1 MIRVFQHS
9 GMSEGGEVIQ
19 QKSEGWM
26 LIEDF
31 SVQMYT
37 DVCFH
42 VFWTVVQHLQNGER
56 KKI

>member
-9 GMSEGGEVIQ
+9 GTSEGGEVIQ
-19 QKSEGWM
+19 QKSEGLM

-31 SVQMYT
+31 LFQMYT

-42 VFWTVVQHLQNGER
+42 VFGTVQNKE
-56 KKI
+56 KI

>member
-31 SVQMYT
+31 LVQMYA

-42 VFWTVVQHLQNGER
+42 VFGTVVQHLQIKE
-56 KKI
+56 KI